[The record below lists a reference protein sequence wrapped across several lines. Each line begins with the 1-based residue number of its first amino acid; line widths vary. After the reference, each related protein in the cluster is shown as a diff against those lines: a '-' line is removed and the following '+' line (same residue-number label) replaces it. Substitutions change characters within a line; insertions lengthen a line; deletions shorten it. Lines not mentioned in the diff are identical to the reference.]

1 MLNFILGIIL
11 GTILGVSTVLGLK
24 YYKFNNN
31 LD

>member
-24 YYKFNNN
+24 YYEFNNN